1 MYKKKLDGYIHK
13 GSVEVY
19 LENYKSEKYNMIYGD
34 KMEIR
39 LVSIFVWP
47 LYIGLSFIH
56 PNLKSICDK

>member
-19 LENYKSEKYNMIYGD
+19 LENYKSEKYSMIYDD

-39 LVSIFVWP
+39 
-47 LYIGLSFIH
+47 
-56 PNLKSICDK
+56 